1 MPNVPAEN
9 SETLRMVLLVVRSSL
24 ILLSITTVAKAT
36 DYYVS
41 PTGND
46 SNSGTSSI
54 QPWRTINK
62 VNNRG
67 FSPGDRILFQGGRSF
82 SGTLSFDSSD
92 SGSLISPITVSS
104 YGTGRA
110 VINAGSGKGLSAY
123 NVAGYR
129 IENINFVGSGRT
141 TNTSDGIQFFTDLQG
156 NVKLEYIDIVNVE
169 VSGFKNH
176 GVSIGGYNGKS
187 GFRFVQISHVD
198 SHDNGQTGIN
208 VWGYFSNA
216 LSGYAHENVH
226 ISYCKAYNNT
236 GIGGLSYHSGS
247 GITISDVNGG
257 TIENSVAYNNGA
269 LNTANGGPVGIWTW
283 DSNSVVIQHNES
295 HHNHTAS
302 ASDGGGFDLDGGV
315 TNSVI
320 QYNYSH
326 DNDGAGYLLAQFSG
340 ARPFSNNTVRY
351 NISQNDGRKNSYAG
365 IQLWNGGSGVK
376 NSEIH
381 NNTIY
386 IAPAATG
393 SPRAV
398 FFMNSTTNIHLRNN
412 IFITTGALKLLDLP
426 STQTGLLIQGNN
438 YWSSGSA
445 FQIRW
450 RATTYT
456 SLSAWRSAANQEK
469 VAGVNAGFST
479 DPQLKNPGGGGTLG
493 DTSLLY
499 SLTAYQLK
507 TGSPMIDQGLDLLSQ
522 FGINPGTNDFYGN
535 AIPNN
540 EFDLGVHDSANPID
554 TVPPLVSV
562 TSPLDG
568 ATVNGPSVTVTASAS
583 DNVGVVG
590 VQFKLDGTNLGSESV
605 SSPYSVSWD
614 PTTAAVGSH
623 TLSATA
629 RDAAGNIGNSVIV
642 NVIVANAGAPV
653 TVSFLPTSSD
663 GRIAYFGPANSG
675 CSQTQWNLAHSA
687 TSAPANTTE
696 AIRTN
701 FVNSGCQGSN
711 GVTLTRG
718 FLSFD
723 TSSIP
728 DGAVVTSAKLKLF
741 VTGKYNHRNDGNDF
755 VTVVQGRQASPT
767 GLSASDYPNAGDAIT
782 NPTEGST
789 RVDITNMVI
798 SAYSSWILNATGIS
812 WVSKTGYTA
821 LALREGH
828 DVLNI
833 WPGYASGQI
842 NAIHVSMSEQPGTN
856 QDPILEITYIT
867 P

>member
-1 MPNVPAEN
+1 M
-9 SETLRMVLLVVRSSL
+9 RLVFLAIRSFL
-24 ILLSITTVAKAT
+24 ILLSITTVAQAT

-46 SNSGTSSI
+46 SNSGTSST
-54 QPWRTINK
+54 QPWRTITK
-62 VNNRG
+62 VNNKG
-67 FSPGDRILFQGGRSF
+67 FSPGDRILFQGGKTF
-82 SGTLSFDSSD
+82 SGTLNFDSSD
-92 SGSLISPITVSS
+92 NGSLANPITVGS

-110 VINAGSGKGLSAY
+110 VISAGSGRGFSGY

-129 IENINFVGSGRT
+129 IQNINFVGSGRT
-141 TNTSDGIQFFTDLQG
+141 TNTADGIQFVTDLPG
-156 NVKLEYIDIVNVE
+156 NVKLEYVDISNVE

-176 GVSIGGYNGKS
+176 GVSIGGYNSKS
-187 GFRFVQISHVD
+187 GFRYVQISHVD
-198 SHDNGQTGIN
+198 SHDNGFTGIN
-208 VWGYFSNA
+208 VWGYFSNT
-216 LSGYAHENVH
+216 LSGYSHENVYVG
-226 ISYCKAYNNT
+226 YCKAYNNP
-236 GIGGLSYHSGS
+236 GIGGLPYNSGS
-247 GITISDVNGG
+247 GIVISDVNGG
-257 TIENSVAYNNGA
+257 TIEDSVAYNNGA

-283 DSNSVVIQHNES
+283 DSNNVIIQHNES

-326 DNDGAGYLLAQFSG
+326 DNDGAGYLLAQYSG

-386 IAPAATG
+386 ITPAATG

-398 FFMNSTTNIHLRNN
+398 YFMSPTTNIHLRNN
-412 IFITTGALKLLDLP
+412 IFITTGALKLLDLAP
-426 STQTGLLIQGNN
+426 TQTGLLFQGND

-450 RATTYT
+450 RATTYS
-456 SLSAWRSAANQEK
+456 SLSAWRSGSSQEK
-469 VAGVNAGFST
+469 VAGLNTGFST
-479 DPQLKNPGGGGTLG
+479 DPQLNNPGGGGTLG
-493 DTSLLY
+493 DASLLH
-499 SLTAYQLK
+499 SLTAYKLK

-522 FGINPGTNDFYGN
+522 FGMNPGAHDFYGN
-535 AIPNN
+535 PISFGQLDVGVYDTINAI
-540 EFDLGVHDSANPID
+540 DI
-554 TVPPLVSV
+554 VPPSVSV
-562 TSPLDG
+562 TFPLNG
-568 ATVNGPSVTVTASAS
+568 TTVNGPAVTVTASAS
-583 DNVGVVG
+583 DNVGVAG
-590 VQFKLDGTNLGSESV
+590 VQFKLDGANLGSEST
-605 SSPYSVSWD
+605 SSPYSMGWD
-614 PTTAAVGSH
+614 TTLTADGSH
-623 TLSATA
+623 TLSATV
-629 RDAAGNIGNSVIV
+629 RDTAGNIGNSILL
-642 NVIVANAGAPV
+642 NVMVANAGAPV

-663 GRIAYFGPANSG
+663 GRIAYFGAANSG
-675 CSQTQWNLAHSA
+675 CAQTQWNLAHSA
-687 TSAPANTTE
+687 TTAPASTTE
-696 AIRTN
+696 AVRTN
-701 FVNSGCQGSN
+701 FVNSGCQSAS
-711 GVTLTRG
+711 GVSLTRG

-767 GLSASDYPNAGDAIT
+767 ALANSDYPNAGDAIT
-782 NPTEGST
+782 NPTEGSN
-789 RVDITNMVI
+789 RVDITNILI

-821 LALREGH
+821 IALREGH
-828 DVLNI
+828 DLLNI
-833 WPGYASGQI
+833 WPAYASGQL
-842 NAIHVSMSEQPGTN
+842 NAVHVSMSEQSGTN
-856 QDPILEITYIT
+856 QDPILEITYII